1 MYLMKIIGLS
11 GTNGSGK
18 DTVGRIL
25 QEEYG
30 YLFVSVT
37 DILRDELLAEG
48 KPTERENMRELG
60 DKWRREI
67 GLSVLV
73 DKAVEIFNSKKD
85 AYKGL
90 VVSSIRNVGEVEHIH
105 ELGGIVIWVDADP
118 KIRYQRVIARRRADD
133 KKTFEQ
139 FISEEQDE
147 MHAYGDE
154 ASLAVGEVKKLCD
167 IFIENNSD
175 SVGNLGASTK
185 EALIS
190 YL

>member
-1 MYLMKIIGLS
+1 MKIIGLS

-37 DILRDELLAEG
+37 DILRDELLVES

-73 DKAVEIFNSKKD
+73 DKAVEIFNSKKN
-85 AYKGL
+85 AHEGL

-118 KIRYQRVIARRRADD
+118 KIRYQRVIARRRTDD
-133 KKTFEQ
+133 EKTFEQ
-139 FISEEQDE
+139 FMREEQDE

-154 ASLAVGEVKKLCD
+154 AGLAVGEVKKLCD

-175 SVGNLGASTK
+175 SKDLLIK
-185 EALIS
+185 EVQGEVEK